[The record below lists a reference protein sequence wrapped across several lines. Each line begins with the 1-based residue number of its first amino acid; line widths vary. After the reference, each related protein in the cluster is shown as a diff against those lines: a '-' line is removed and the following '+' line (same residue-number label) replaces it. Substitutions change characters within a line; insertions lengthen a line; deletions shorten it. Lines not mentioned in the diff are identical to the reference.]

1 MENVLFLKSDK
12 IGDGQLGTKLLAGF
26 LSNIIEVENFPKIII
41 CVNDSVLINTN
52 EDHEAHFAMKKLQ
65 NLGVEI
71 INCRTCLEYFGKIN
85 DLKIGK
91 IGNAKEILSNLCKS
105 AKVISL

>member
-1 MENVLFLKSDK
+1 MKNVLFLKSDK
-12 IGDGQLGTKLLAGF
+12 IGDGELGEKILAGF
-26 LSNIIEVENFPKIII
+26 LSNLKDTPNFPKIII

-52 EDHEAHFAMKKLQ
+52 ESHISHVAMKELS

-71 INCRTCLEYFGKIN
+71 INCRTCLEYFGKI
-85 DLKIGK
+85 DELKIGK
-91 IGNAKEILSNLCKS
+91 IGNAKEILENLCES